1 MNGKFKKHLLIN
13 VFTFDQFNA
22 SLLDTIINSIS
33 INKLIIQ
40 FSIFNQKQENIYK
53 NMTLCELLIFER

>member
-1 MNGKFKKHLLIN
+1 MNGKFKKHLFIN
-13 VFTFDQFNA
+13 VFTFDKCNA